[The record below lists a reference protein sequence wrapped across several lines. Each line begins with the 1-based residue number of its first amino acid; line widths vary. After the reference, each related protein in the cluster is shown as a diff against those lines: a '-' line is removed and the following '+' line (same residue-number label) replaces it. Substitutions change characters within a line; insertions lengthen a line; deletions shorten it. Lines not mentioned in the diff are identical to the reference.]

1 MFVEKASPYGSAV
14 RSIIQG
20 NTLIGN
26 VHDCI
31 DRLTIVCRNFT
42 SELPNSGKFY
52 LASKGSSFCSTFSPI
67 YSFATDS
74 FLESLFENLIVEI
87 SNCVLFII
95 ITEFSEIYNVRQSL
109 YKTNFLSVRNIERFK
124 NNFIWQTTIRV
135 SIQRPKNLYNSLY
148 GLWVIR
154 TTGIYYK
161 VIYANRTNELSKL
174 RKTPLATV
182 TLIELLDFTSSRFDE
197 IFYTLGNGLRFTL
210 TSVVGQI
217 IGLIWRGIIQGLK
230 Y

>member
-67 YSFATDS
+67 DSFATDS
-74 FLESLFENLIVEI
+74 FLESLFENLIVEPLHSLSSEPPYLFCFRLYFFLDNI
-87 SNCVLFII
+87 SEC
-95 ITEFSEIYNVRQSL
+95 Y
-109 YKTNFLSVRNIERFK
+109 
-124 NNFIWQTTIRV
+124 
-135 SIQRPKNLYNSLY
+135 
-148 GLWVIR
+148 
-154 TTGIYYK
+154 
-161 VIYANRTNELSKL
+161 
-174 RKTPLATV
+174 
-182 TLIELLDFTSSRFDE
+182 
-197 IFYTLGNGLRFTL
+197 
-210 TSVVGQI
+210 
-217 IGLIWRGIIQGLK
+217 
-230 Y
+230 